1 VTLARYT
8 AVVLG
13 AVGASLC
20 AAWPTLSTEARPA
33 VLTGALLAALNTVC
47 AYFLALW
54 SAGRSNNAFF
64 TAVLG
69 GMLAR
74 MSVLLGAVVLGV
86 LFVGLPKL
94 PFTISLLS
102 HFVVFLALELAVLSR
117 RPSGTGAR
125 VAE

>member
-1 VTLARYT
+1 MTLARYT

-20 AAWPTLSTEARPA
+20 AAWPVLPAEARLG
-33 VLTGALLAALNTVC
+33 VLTGALLAAANTVC

-74 MSVLLGAVVLGV
+74 MTVLLGAVLVGV
-86 LFVGLPKL
+86 LVLGLPKL
-94 PFTISLLS
+94 PLTFSLLAY
-102 HFVVFLALELAVLSR
+102 FVAFLVLELAVVSR
-117 RPSGTGAR
+117 RPTGASAR
-125 VAE
+125 

>member
-1 VTLARYT
+1 MTLARYT

-20 AAWPTLSTEARPA
+20 AAWPVLPADARLA

-47 AYFLALW
+47 AYFLAVW

-74 MSVLLGAVVLGV
+74 MTLLLGAVILGV

-102 HFVVFLALELAVLSR
+102 YFVVFLVLELAVLSR
-117 RPSGTGAR
+117 RPAGTGAR
-125 VAE
+125 VAQ

>member
-1 VTLARYT
+1 MTLARYT

-20 AAWPTLSTEARPA
+20 AAWPMLAAEARPA
-33 VLTGALLAALNTVC
+33 VLTGALLAAVNTVC

-74 MSVLLGAVVLGV
+74 MTVLLGALLVGV

-94 PFTISLLS
+94 PLTFSLLAY
-102 HFVVFLALELAVLSR
+102 FVAFLVLELAVLSR
-117 RPSGTGAR
+117 RPTGASAR
-125 VAE
+125 

>member
-8 AVVLG
+8 AVVMG

-20 AAWPTLSTEARPA
+20 AAWPLLAAEARPA

-74 MSVLLGAVVLGV
+74 MTVLLGALLVGV
-86 LFVGLPKL
+86 LLVGLPKL
-94 PFTISLLS
+94 PLTFSLLAY
-102 HFVVFLALELAVLSR
+102 FVAFLVLELAVISR
-117 RPSGTGAR
+117 RPTGAS
-125 VAE
+125 AQ

>member
-20 AAWPTLSTEARPA
+20 AAWPLLAAEARPA
-33 VLTGALLAALNTVC
+33 VLTGALLAAVNTVC

-74 MSVLLGAVVLGV
+74 MTVLLGALLVGV

-94 PFTISLLS
+94 PLTFSLLAY
-102 HFVVFLALELAVLSR
+102 FVAFLVLELAVISR
-117 RPSGTGAR
+117 RPTGAS
-125 VAE
+125 AQ

>member
-1 VTLARYT
+1 MTLARYT

-20 AAWPTLSTEARPA
+20 ASWPFLPA
-33 VLTGALLAALNTVC
+33 ESRLGVLTGALLAAANTVC

-64 TAVLG
+64 VAVLG

-74 MSVLLGAVVLGV
+74 MSVLLAAVVLGV
-86 LFVGLPKL
+86 LFFGLPKV
-94 PFTISLLS
+94 PFTVSLLS
-102 HFVVFLALELAVLSR
+102 YFVVFLVLELAVLSR
-117 RPSGTGAR
+117 RTGGTGAR
-125 VAE
+125 AAQ

>member
-1 VTLARYT
+1 MTLARYT

-20 AAWPTLSTEARPA
+20 AAWPLLAAEARPA

-47 AYFLALW
+47 AFFLALW

-74 MSVLLGAVVLGV
+74 MTVLLGALLVGV
-86 LFVGLPKL
+86 LLVGLPKL
-94 PFTISLLS
+94 PLTFSLLAY
-102 HFVVFLALELAVLSR
+102 FVAFLVLELAVLSR
-117 RPSGTGAR
+117 RPTGASAR
-125 VAE
+125 

>member
-1 VTLARYT
+1 MTLARYV

-13 AVGASLC
+13 AVGASLA
-20 AAWPTLSTEARPA
+20 AAWPALSAEARPA

-64 TAVLG
+64 VVVLG

-74 MSVLLGAVVLGV
+74 MTVLLAAVLVGV
-86 LFVGLPKL
+86 LVFGLPKVPL
-94 PFTISLLS
+94 TFSLLAY
-102 HFVVFLALELAVLSR
+102 FVVFLVLELAVVSR
-117 RPSGTGAR
+117 RPTGQGAR
-125 VAE
+125 

>member
-20 AAWPTLSTEARPA
+20 AAWPLLAAEAQAA
-33 VLTGALLAALNTVC
+33 VLTGALLAAVNTVC
-47 AYFLALW
+47 AYALALW

-64 TAVLG
+64 VAVLG

-74 MSVLLGAVVLGV
+74 MTVLLAVVLVGV
-86 LFVGLPKL
+86 RVVGLPKL
-94 PFTISLLS
+94 PLTFALLAY
-102 HFVVFLALELAVLSR
+102 FVVFLVLELAVISR
-117 RPSGTGAR
+117 RASGVSAQ
-125 VAE
+125 

>member
-1 VTLARYT
+1 MTLARYT

-20 AAWPTLSTEARPA
+20 AAWPLLAAEARPA
-33 VLTGALLAALNTVC
+33 VLTGALLAAVNTVC

-69 GMLAR
+69 GMLGR
-74 MSVLLGAVVLGV
+74 MTVLLGAVLVGV
-86 LFVGLPKL
+86 LVVGLPKL
-94 PFTISLLS
+94 PLTFSLLAY
-102 HFVVFLALELAVLSR
+102 FVAFLVLELAVISR
-117 RPSGTGAR
+117 RPTGAS
-125 VAE
+125 AQ

>member
-20 AAWPTLSTEARPA
+20 AAWPVLPAESRLA
-33 VLTGALLAALNTVC
+33 VLTGAMLAALNTVC

-64 TAVLG
+64 VAVLG

-74 MSVLLGAVVLGV
+74 MTVLLGAVVLGV
-86 LFVGLPKL
+86 LVFGLPKIA
-94 PFTISLLS
+94 FTIALLS
-102 HFVVFLALELAVLSR
+102 YFVVFLVLELAVLSR
-117 RPSGTGAR
+117 RPTGTGVGA
-125 VAE
+125 AP

>member
-1 VTLARYT
+1 
-8 AVVLG
+8 
-13 AVGASLC
+13 
-20 AAWPTLSTEARPA
+20 

-74 MSVLLGAVVLGV
+74 MTVLLGALLVGV
-86 LFVGLPKL
+86 LLVGLPKL
-94 PFTISLLS
+94 PLTFSLLAY
-102 HFVVFLALELAVLSR
+102 FVAFLVLELAVLSR
-117 RPSGTGAR
+117 RATGASAR
-125 VAE
+125 

>member
-20 AAWPTLSTEARPA
+20 AAWPVLPADARLA

-47 AYFLALW
+47 AYFLAVW

-74 MSVLLGAVVLGV
+74 MTVLLGAVILGV

-102 HFVVFLALELAVLSR
+102 YFVVFLVLELAVLSR
-117 RPSGTGAR
+117 RPAGTGAR
-125 VAE
+125 AAQ